1 VIRARGT
8 PGQAPAPW
16 VAITACE
23 APDTLDAC
31 LAALDRTLPAGHP
44 VWVTDDASHD
54 PRVRPLLEHWR
65 QRTRLGARVEC
76 LPYRL
81 GPAAQANAAFAAAG
95 EADVVLLGADAVV
108 TTGWLDALQRA
119 ARARPRVA
127 TVSPWGNGGGLA
139 AYPRPGE
146 PNPPPGDAE
155 LLASAAAGQ
164 AVPDYPELPVASSA
178 CVLVTRTALDALGG
192 FDAATLGAAAA
203 DDFCR
208 RAAAMGWRHLL
219 CDTAFVARLR
229 ADPAPGLDEVPRLLA
244 RWPDYHEQVARFLL
258 EDPLRPLR
266 LRLTARVDGL
276 ERGGPQRGLFDQ
288 APGAT

>member
-1 VIRARGT
+1 MI
-8 PGQAPAPW
+8 QAPAPW

-23 APDTLDAC
+23 APDDLDAC

-44 VWVTDDASHD
+44 VWLADDASRD

-65 QRTRLGARVEC
+65 DRTRLRAHVEC

-81 GPAAQANAAFAAAG
+81 GPAAQANAAFAAAR
-95 EADVVLLGADAVV
+95 EADVVLLAADAVV

-119 ARARPRVA
+119 ARARSRVA

-146 PNPPPGDAE
+146 PNPLPEDADA
-155 LLASAAAGQ
+155 LAAAAASA
-164 AVPDYPELPVASSA
+164 PSPEFPELPVAGTA
-178 CVLVTRTALDALGG
+178 CVLVTRAALDALGG
-192 FDAATLGAAAA
+192 FDATTLGTAAA

-219 CDTAFVARLR
+219 CDAAFVARR
-229 ADPAPGLDEVPRLLA
+229 HPDPAPGLDEVPRLLA

-258 EDPLRPLR
+258 DDPLRPLR
-266 LRLTARVDGL
+266 ERLAARLARL
-276 ERGGPQRGLFDQ
+276 EQGGPQRGLFD
-288 APGAT
+288 